1 MNDEKHIDDDK
12 KVVGVP
18 KGIET
23 GELLEGFGEFQP
35 VPSEPWLSQNE
46 GYSHKNHHHHPG
58 PSLSPFHEPPIIV
71 GPLISKKLFHGL
83 VFFVRRM

>member
-23 GELLEGFGEFQP
+23 GELLEGLGE
-35 VPSEPWLSQNE
+35 V
-46 GYSHKNHHHHPG
+46 
-58 PSLSPFHEPPIIV
+58 
-71 GPLISKKLFHGL
+71 
-83 VFFVRRM
+83 